1 MKAIVTVIGKDKA
14 GIIAKVS
21 TALAENSVNIE
32 DISQS
37 IVQGYFTMIMLCNIK
52 ESPLSLKEIINVLN
66 KVGEEIGV
74 SIHVQHED
82 IFNAMHKIWG

>member
-1 MKAIVTVIGKDKA
+1 MKAIVTLIGKDKS

-21 TALAENSVNIE
+21 TALAQNNVNIE

-37 IVQGYFTMIMLCNIK
+37 IVQDYFTMIMLCNLK
-52 ESPLSLKEIINVLN
+52 DSKLSLKEIITLLN

-74 SIHVQHED
+74 SIHVQHEE
-82 IFNAMHKIWG
+82 IFNAMHNI

>member
-37 IVQGYFTMIMLCNIK
+37 IVQGYFTMIMLCDIK
-52 ESPLSLKEIINVLN
+52 DSPLSLKEIIGVLN

-82 IFNAMHKIWG
+82 IFNAMHKI

>member
-1 MKAIVTVIGKDKA
+1 MKAIVTVIGQDRP

-21 TALAENSVNIE
+21 TALAENKVNIE
-32 DISQS
+32 DISQTLM
-37 IVQGYFTMIMLCNIK
+37 QGNFTMIMLCDMQNTT
-52 ESPLSLKEIINVLN
+52 LSLKDLKDNLV

-82 IFNAMHKIWG
+82 IFNAMHKI